1 MALLAKLEK
10 RQNKGEI
17 LDSPSDT
24 LSNEDYKKQI
34 EAMQQ
39 IEVVL
44 RQILLPEAKERLSN
58 IKVVNTEMYYKIAQL
73 LMQMYKSG
81 QITERIDDDTLRDL
95 LYRLQPKKE
104 ISIKRKWFFIFVKV
118 TIKIDN

>member
-104 ISIKRKWFFIFVKV
+104 ISIKRK
-118 TIKIDN
+118 